1 MINFNSRAFTIV
13 ETLIASAIII
23 VVIAGSLSFYLIA
36 RSAWIDC
43 SKRVPLQRK
52 ASLAMEKMVRGI
64 DGRNGIREADAG
76 SVIITDSDTKIE
88 YTSGIDAKERGFFLN
103 GSKIT
108 YDPDTDP
115 LVTGDEFD
123 MIPEKV
129 SGLTFAVS
137 GSIVTIDLDMHDKV
151 RDTDINVNLSTKVK
165 IRN

>member
-1 MINFNSRAFTIV
+1 MARFIYERDGLTLV
-13 ETLIASAIII
+13 EVLVASAIATI
-23 VVIAGSLSFYLIA
+23 VIAGSVAFYLMA
-36 RSAWIDC
+36 HTAWIDC
-43 SKRVPLQRK
+43 SKRVPLQRR
-52 ASLAMEKMVRGI
+52 ASLAMEKMVRGVEGI
-64 DGRNGIREADAG
+64 HGIREAD
-76 SVIITDSDTKIE
+76 SVITSNGDTKIE
-88 YTSGIDAKERGFFLN
+88 YTSGIDAKERSFFLN

-108 YDPDTDP
+108 YDPDTSTAD
-115 LVTGDEFD
+115 DEFD